1 MSPLAAGFD
10 QQARAQFAARADQFW
25 LTHVCINVHVCARL
39 GVAEHAAA
47 LLELLEPQAH
57 LIAATA
63 AVCLFSP
70 ATCAGM
76 LATLLEDHDAADR
89 HFANALELT
98 ERFGAPYLVATAQLE
113 WGRSLLS
120 RTPANVGVARPLL
133 EAALATSRE
142 HGYSEIERD
151 SAELL

>member
-1 MSPLAAGFD
+1 MNPLASASTNKHWPTS
-10 QQARAQFAARADQFW
+10 RPCADQFW
-25 LTHVCINVHVCARL
+25 LTHVCINAHVCARL

-63 AVCLFSP
+63 AVCVFSP

-120 RTPANVGVARPLL
+120 RTPANVGMARPLL
-133 EAALATSRE
+133 EAALATAHER
-142 HGYSEIERD
+142 GYSEIEHD